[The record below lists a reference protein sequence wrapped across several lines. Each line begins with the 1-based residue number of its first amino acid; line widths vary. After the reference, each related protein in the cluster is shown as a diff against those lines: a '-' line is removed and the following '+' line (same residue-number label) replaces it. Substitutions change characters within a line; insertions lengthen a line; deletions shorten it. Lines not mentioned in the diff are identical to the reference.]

1 MNVEALAKKLSY
13 TLYSTKLRKIL
24 RTPREV
30 LLNELLIL
38 KTPLIT
44 YMQLNLGTF
53 FKNIQ
58 QSMFIPYQQPM
69 YKLSLIDYIFSN
81 APYYTLFVPQILH

>member
-44 YMQLNLGTF
+44 YMQINLGTF
-53 FKNIQ
+53 FKNIRI
-58 QSMFIPYQQPM
+58 S
-69 YKLSLIDYIFSN
+69 DYMIVAQYRQAYSKC
-81 APYYTLFVPQILH
+81 ILTSPPPPP